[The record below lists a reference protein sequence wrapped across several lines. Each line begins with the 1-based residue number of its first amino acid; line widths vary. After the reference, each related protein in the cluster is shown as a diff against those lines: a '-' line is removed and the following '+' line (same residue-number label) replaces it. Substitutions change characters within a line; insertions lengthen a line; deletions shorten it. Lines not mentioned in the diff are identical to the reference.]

1 MRTYL
6 LACTTAALSSAAM
19 ALWSQ
24 PDGTRA
30 TAVTRMPAAHAAAA
44 SHAHSLRTDAMARRH
59 AHPWLLRAMS
69 ESVGAGTLTPAP
81 NEPPAPPPSL

>member
-1 MRTYL
+1 MKTYL

-24 PDGTRA
+24 PDGRRA
-30 TAVTRMPAAHAAAA
+30 TLEARVPAAHAAAA
-44 SHAHSLRTDAMARRH
+44 RHAHSLRTEAMARRH

-69 ESVGAGTLTPAP
+69 QSGGAGTLTPAP